1 MNSQST
7 SAGLAFWRLHQRWTK
22 QANRSLNPLGLNTT
36 KAGVL
41 LCIAKLEAGSSP
53 VVQARVSEWTGLDP
67 MVVSNTVRALS
78 EVGLINQVSAS
89 HDLRAKVMT
98 LTETGESLIPR
109 IEEALRRAN
118 ERSWSAEVNETL
130 NGACESVL
138 DEFSDRPAERL
149 ASRA

>member
-1 MNSQST
+1 
-7 SAGLAFWRLHQRWTK
+7 
-22 QANRSLNPLGLNTT
+22 
-36 KAGVL
+36 
-41 LCIAKLEAGSSP
+41 
-53 VVQARVSEWTGLDP
+53 
-67 MVVSNTVRALS
+67 MVVSNTVRALA
-78 EVGLINQVSAS
+78 EAGLINQVSAS

-98 LTETGESLIPR
+98 LTEAGESLVPR
-109 IEEALRRAN
+109 IEEALRRAG